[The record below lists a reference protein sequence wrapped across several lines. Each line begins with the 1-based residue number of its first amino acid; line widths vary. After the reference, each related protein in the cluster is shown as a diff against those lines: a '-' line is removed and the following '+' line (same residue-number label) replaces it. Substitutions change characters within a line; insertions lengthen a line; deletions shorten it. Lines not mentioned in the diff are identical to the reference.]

1 MQHNPGFVAL
11 VDDAKSRVREIDVAS
26 VLALR
31 AAGTT
36 FWLVDVREDREW
48 EQGHMQG
55 AVHLG
60 RGVLERDVETT
71 IPDKH
76 AKIVLSCGGGYRSA
90 LAADNLQRMGYTD
103 VTSLAGGWRAWNDAG
118 APVETG

>member
-1 MQHNPGFVAL
+1 MQHNPGFLAL
-11 VDDAKSRVREIDVAS
+11 VDDAKTRVREIDVAA

-31 AAGTT
+31 AAGTA

-48 EQGHMQG
+48 ELGHMPG

-60 RGVLERDVETT
+60 RGVLERDVETV

-76 AKIVLSCGGGYRSA
+76 ARIVLTCGGGYRSA
-90 LAADNLQRMGYTD
+90 LAADNLQRMGYAD
-103 VTSLAGGWRAWNDAG
+103 VTSLAGGWRAWKDAG
-118 APVETG
+118 APVEPG